1 MTVADWNNESWQ
13 PLVYLAFYGSFYF
26 HVPTLHQL
34 LTEIEHS
41 PRLVYYMA
49 WILRSLYIIKPV
61 NFLGLFTPNPGKVS
75 GMKPTILSDVELK
88 NIRNLIIRHPL
99 LHKGKKIKNSIHKM
113 QFKPTIFLE
122 RLNLWPSFAPWMHAQ
137 VCAVVIITY
146 NTSWM
151 VLGKKSH
158 TTKASP
164 HSWQLN
170 ASRF

>member
-1 MTVADWNNESWQ
+1 MGAFIFMFPRFISCWQ
-13 PLVYLAFYGSFYF
+13 KLNTLPDCLDTQI
-26 HVPTLHQL
+26 TLHNKTCQ
-34 LTEIEHS
+34 
-41 PRLVYYMA
+41 
-49 WILRSLYIIKPV
+49 
-61 NFLGLFTPNPGKVS
+61 FFGLFNPKPGKVS
-75 GMKPTILSDVELK
+75 GMKPTVLSDVELK

-99 LHKGKKIKNSIHKM
+99 LHNGKKIKNSIHKM
-113 QFKPTIFLE
+113 QLKPTIFLE
-122 RLNLWPSFAPWMHAQ
+122 RLNSRPSFAPWMHAQ